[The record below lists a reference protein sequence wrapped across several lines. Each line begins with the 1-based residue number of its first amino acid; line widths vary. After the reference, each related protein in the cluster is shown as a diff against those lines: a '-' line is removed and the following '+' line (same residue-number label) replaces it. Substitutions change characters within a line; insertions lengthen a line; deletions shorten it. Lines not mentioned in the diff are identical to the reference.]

1 MIPGRKEERKQQRF
15 KYSGNP
21 PKKKEL
27 STHMPYTTFKL

>member
-15 KYSGNP
+15 KYIGNP
-21 PKKKEL
+21 PKKNL